1 VRLAILAA
9 LLALT
14 VTAAAPA
21 RSNDD
26 ERHLALVTLQANV
39 TEALKAER
47 YAFNYNKSGSVDVAT
62 KELRAAAVVIKD
74 TEQVASY
81 LTTYKWLDGIHGNP
95 WDDVRSNIDYI
106 LTDDERAASPGTSV
120 ARRRQLLLSAGEK
133 KNDLLD
139 LVTAEL
145 KRPPCDE
152 VIDLRGPITVNGVA
166 QGHSTVT
173 VDVSCTTPEKSIY
186 VDIPAVMITGA
197 DTGGNGTEKIE
208 KGGKVVEVDLHGT
221 KSGEVT
227 IQSSPDP
234 AAGEQIDVVVIAG
247 DSADYFPEVM

>member
-26 ERHLALVTLQANV
+26 ERHLALVTLQKNV
-39 TEALKAER
+39 TEARKAEK
-47 YAFNYNKSGSVDVAT
+47 YAFIYNKSGSVDVAA

-95 WDDVRSNIDYI
+95 WDDVRSEIDYI
-106 LTDDERAASPGTSV
+106 LADDQKAASPDTSV
-120 ARRRQLLLSAGEK
+120 ARRRQLLLNAGEK
-133 KNDLLD
+133 KNDLID
-139 LVTAEL
+139 LVTNEL
-145 KRPPCDE
+145 EHAPCTE
-152 VIDLRGPITVNGVA
+152 VVDLRGPITVSGVP

-173 VDVSCTTPEKSIY
+173 VDVSCDKPEKSIY
-186 VDIPAVMITGA
+186 VDIPAVVITGA
-197 DTGGNGTEKIE
+197 DTGGTGTEQIE
-208 KGGKVVEVDLHGT
+208 KGGKVVEVDLHGGT
-221 KSGEVT
+221 SGEVT

-234 AAGEQIDVVVIAG
+234 AAGEKIDVVVIAG
-247 DSADYFPEVM
+247 DSVDYIPEVM